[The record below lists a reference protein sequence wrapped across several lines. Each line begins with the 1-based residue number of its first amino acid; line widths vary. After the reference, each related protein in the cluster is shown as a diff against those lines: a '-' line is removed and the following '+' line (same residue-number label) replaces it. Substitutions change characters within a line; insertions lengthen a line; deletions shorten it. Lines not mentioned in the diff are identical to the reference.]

1 MRRML
6 VGLVLLIGCGDP
18 PATTTS
24 TSAPAPASQA
34 AASAK
39 ATAAVATISASA
51 TTSAP
56 VAFEE
61 SAEPELKEW
70 ATSKIVK
77 VPGSTKNSCE
87 TRMVREWLRVMCV
100 NRSAERGTP
109 KLVTI
114 QRGRPGKGHKGE
126 NLKVVNDT
134 TMLLVPVRPGT
145 DFAATFEWENGSDE
159 LVVKWPAGTPESQRK
174 MTFASGKEQ
183 AAPSDAAP
191 SDAAGPPPDIVQP
204 SPVAEPKTEPPLDDI
219 ATISA
224 KPSDDEWKAAKEV
237 GVKGSSAAGCE
248 TKVVGEW
255 FRARCEGKEM
265 ALAFSEIE
273 PLKGHR
279 KTQTAVTIDGTTA
292 TLVTPYVEGTE
303 MHARFAS
310 STARYVLVLRWTKGP
325 KPASAG
331 AFEAIK

>member
-1 MRRML
+1 ML
-6 VGLVLLIGCGDP
+6 ARPRIAGPFALFSLLLLACGDP
-18 PATTTS
+18 APSASSATASTPAPPASTPAAAAVTASTTAAS
-24 TSAPAPASQA
+24 SAPA
-34 AASAK
+34 
-39 ATAAVATISASA
+39 ATS
-51 TTSAP
+51 

-100 NRSAERGTP
+100 NRSSERGTP
-109 KLVTI
+109 KLITI
-114 QRGRPGKGHKGE
+114 GRGRSGEGPKGE

-134 TMLLVPVRPGT
+134 TTLLVPVRPGT

-159 LVVKWPAGTPESQRK
+159 LEVKWPAGTPESQRE
-174 MTFASGKEQ
+174 MIFASGKEQ
-183 AAPSDAAP
+183 AAAP
-191 SDAAGPPPDIVQP
+191 GETA
-204 SPVAEPKTEPPLDDI
+204 SPVAAPAPPEAAAPKTEPPLDDVASI
-219 ATISA
+219 AA

-248 TKVVGEW
+248 TKVVGDW
-255 FRARCEGKEM
+255 FRARCEGK
-265 ALAFSEIE
+265 AFTIV

-279 KTQTAVTIDGTTA
+279 KTQTTIDTDGKSTTFI
-292 TLVTPYVEGTE
+292 TPYVEGTE
-303 MHARFAS
+303 LHARFSDDS
-310 STARYVLVLRWTKGP
+310 SAYVLVLRWTKGP

-331 AFEAIK
+331 AFEKIGK

>member
-1 MRRML
+1 MRSA
-6 VGLVLLIGCGDP
+6 LIGLAVLFGCSDT
-18 PATTTS
+18 PAAI
-24 TSAPAPASQA
+24 TSASAAAPASQA
-34 AASAK
+34 PASAMPT
-39 ATAAVATISASA
+39 TAVSTT

-56 VAFEE
+56 TSTAAAFEE

-100 NRSAERGTP
+100 NRSTERGTP

-126 NLKVVNDT
+126 NLKVVNET
-134 TMLLVPVRPGT
+134 TTLLVPVRPGT

-159 LVVKWPAGTPESQRK
+159 LTVKWPQGTPESQRE
-174 MTFASGKEQ
+174 MIFASGKEQ
-183 AAPSDAAP
+183 AASPGDTAAP
-191 SDAAGPPPDIVQP
+191 ASDGAPP
-204 SPVAEPKTEPPLDDI
+204 SPPAAPKTEPPLDDV
-219 ATISA
+219 ASLSA
-224 KPSDDEWKAAKEV
+224 KPNDEEWKAAKEV

-248 TKVVGEW
+248 TKIVGDW
-255 FRARCEGKEM
+255 FRARCEAKEM
-265 ALAFSEIE
+265 SLAFSGIT

-279 KTQTAVTIDGTTA
+279 KTQTSITIDGTTA

-303 MHARFAS
+303 MHALFAS
-310 STARYVLVLRWTKGP
+310 STGSYVLVLRWTKGP
-325 KPASAG
+325 KPAGAG
-331 AFEAIK
+331 AFEKTK